1 MEELD
6 PAVPPHAPTAPM
18 HSFQQNSMPPNVQQ
32 TYDRVH
38 ALWDTHRIHAA
49 EPSVPA
55 PRPRHVDHGQP
66 IHTTTPL
73 SAQGPSSGQL
83 QVIGLWDK
91 TPIKMSFDPN
101 APGEAFYQAFHQWAV
116 RRKRGGDL
124 ERHRMTL
131 WLKASKSTPD
141 FEAYELSLKEGDL
154 EELWETAIDWIQEN
168 KSSKAPHL
176 YATVELEAG

>member
-32 TYDRVH
+32 TYDRLN
-38 ALWDTHRIHAA
+38 ALWDTHHIHAA

-66 IHTTTPL
+66 THITTPL

-83 QVIGLWDK
+83 QVIGVWDR
-91 TPIKMSFDPN
+91 TPIKMAFDLD
-101 APGEAFYQAFHQWAV
+101 ASGEVFYQAFHRWAV
-116 RRKRGGDL
+116 RRKREGDL

-131 WLKASKSTPD
+131 WLKASKNTPD
-141 FEAYELSLKEGDL
+141 TEAYLLSLKEGEL
-154 EELWETAIDWIQEN
+154 EEDWETAVDWIQDN
-168 KSSKAPHL
+168 KSPKAPHL